1 MISNIWNRN
10 GGSDHFMTNED
21 SENNRD
27 CPLCTTQVD
36 QSRKNDKSGAVMK
49 DITQK

>member
-10 GGSDHFMTNED
+10 GR
-21 SENNRD
+21 NRD
-27 CPLCTTQVD
+27 CPLRTTQVD

-49 DITQK
+49 DVTHKEAQ